1 MDLFIETPRD
11 VTERLTREQQREIE
25 ALRAASAAQQAE
37 AQLLWQQQARMRQQ
51 QAGQAALW
59 PAGAAQGVPA
69 AASSPAASVGPTYA
83 QAASDVSSMAGEKSA
98 FAAAPQAAAVP
109 RAAGACPPGMYDPQ
123 SDPHA
128 ADRHSVSAVFGPS
141 LASRAAEAAR
151 AAAGSAPGEN
161 CGSGYGYSA
170 AGFGG
175 PPTAGAAPEGFGG
188 APATGAAPEG
198 AGRSQPPEFTVAP
211 MSSGTGGELP
221 TVTHDAYAAERAYDA
236 ARRRR
241 AKAASAVR
249 VVAAVVLAPVLLF
262 AVFLVAYA
270 LTCVLNG
277 ASPDE
282 LGPLMRDALGH
293 TASFLQQAF
302 SAGLPL

>member
-37 AQLLWQQQARMRQQ
+37 AQLLWQQQARMRRQ
-51 QAGQAALW
+51 QAGQAAPW
-59 PAGAAQGVPA
+59 SAGAAQGVPA

-83 QAASDVSSMAGEKSA
+83 QAAPSVSAMAGEKSA
-98 FAAAPQAAAVP
+98 FAATPQAAAP

-123 SDPHA
+123 SDPHT

-151 AAAGSAPGEN
+151 ATAVSAPGEN
-161 CGSGYGYSA
+161 CGPGYGHSA

-188 APATGAAPEG
+188 VPSTGAAPEG
-198 AGRSQPPEFTVAP
+198 AGRPQPPEFTVAP

-241 AKAASAVR
+241 AKVASAVR